1 MEIIKDLYPRGWG
14 YAPDPIFKKERKNQN
29 FRICLFFRFFK
40 LRDKLF
46 LHRNPRSMFP
56 ASLGQDRAQRDP
68 PNMHLD
74 LRQREFGRDPKC
86 AK

>member
-14 YAPDPIFKKERKNQN
+14 YAPDPIFKKRKKKSE
-29 FRICLFFRFFK
+29 FSDLSVFS
-40 LRDKLF
+40 F
-46 LHRNPRSMFP
+46 LQTTGQTFSPSESRSMFP